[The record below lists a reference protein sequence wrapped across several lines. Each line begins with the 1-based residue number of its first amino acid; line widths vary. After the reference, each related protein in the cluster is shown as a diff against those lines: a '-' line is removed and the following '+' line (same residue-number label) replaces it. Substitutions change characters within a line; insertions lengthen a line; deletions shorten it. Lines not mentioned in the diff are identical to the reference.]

1 MPAHLQIRSSHRDCG
16 SGASLT
22 CRAGRYF
29 ARMVRMDAVLVD
41 SRDACE
47 VFFTRAADHPVE
59 TRAVGLP
66 DQTEPHLGHGQ
77 DRSRRVIARAMMSP
91 ALAAFFRAAAFLTRL
106 PPVARAFEG
115 GPHPLGKD
123 VLAFPLVGLLA
134 ALPAAFL
141 LAFLPEAGLSAL
153 VAAALAVA
161 ATILVTGAL
170 HEDGLGD
177 VADGLFGH
185 HGRERALAIMKDS
198 RVGSYG
204 ALALILIVALRIALL
219 AELLSLGSTAAA
231 LATLGAAAFSRGA
244 MTLLWASLPSA
255 DPGGLA
261 DSVGQPPLA
270 AGWRALWLGA
280 AIFFLLSSLGIGL
293 SHAVLSLSAGAA
305 MLFAFRHWLRDR
317 LGGQTGDTLG
327 AAQQLTEIAALFA
340 LCLR

>member
-1 MPAHLQIRSSHRDCG
+1 
-16 SGASLT
+16 
-22 CRAGRYF
+22 
-29 ARMVRMDAVLVD
+29 MDAVLVD

-106 PPVARAFEG
+106 PPVGRAFEG

-170 HEDGLGD
+170 HEDGL
-177 VADGLFGH
+177 
-185 HGRERALAIMKDS
+185 
-198 RVGSYG
+198 GSYG